1 MAIEL
6 GPVQPPERRGGLW
19 RGVVRELLAGPLWF
33 GRRSAEAA
41 GTEEIAKGA
50 RLIRALA
57 DRLRGPQD
65 HNLPIARPDG
75 TVDPRATAF
84 LMGLSE
90 EALLERWRV
99 RRRQTAWLSWGCF
112 VLAWLF
118 LIVWGWQ
125 TLVAPWGA
133 GRLLSALQVLP
144 FCAALY
150 LLALRSA
157 WQNWQLRTRRM
168 GTIADYLRTNETVW
182 PH

>member
-1 MAIEL
+1 MW
-6 GPVQPPERRGGLW
+6 RRVG
-19 RGVVRELLAGPLWF
+19 RGLLAGPRWL

-41 GTEEIAKGA
+41 GAREITKGA
-50 RLIRALA
+50 RLIGQLA
-57 DRLRGPQD
+57 DRLRGRQD
-65 HNLPIARPDG
+65 RDLPIARPDG
-75 TVDPRATAF
+75 TVDPQATAF

-90 EALLERWRV
+90 EALLERWRA

-118 LIVWGWQ
+118 LVVWGWQ
-125 TLVAPWGA
+125 TVVTPWGA

-144 FCAALY
+144 FCAVLF

-168 GTIADYLRTNETVW
+168 GKIADYLRTNEIFW
-182 PH
+182 PR

>member
-6 GPVQPPERRGGLW
+6 GPVRSSERGRGLW
-19 RGVVRELLAGPLWF
+19 RRLGRGLLAGPRWF

-41 GTEEIAKGA
+41 GAGEIANGA

-65 HNLPIARPDG
+65 RNLPIARPDG
-75 TVDPRATAF
+75 TVDPQANAF

-90 EALLERWRV
+90 EELLERWRV

-112 VLAWLF
+112 GLAWLF

-125 TLVAPWGA
+125 TVAASWGA

-144 FCAALY
+144 FCAVLF
-150 LLALRSA
+150 LLAFRSA

-168 GTIADYLRTNETVW
+168 GAIVDYLRTNETFW